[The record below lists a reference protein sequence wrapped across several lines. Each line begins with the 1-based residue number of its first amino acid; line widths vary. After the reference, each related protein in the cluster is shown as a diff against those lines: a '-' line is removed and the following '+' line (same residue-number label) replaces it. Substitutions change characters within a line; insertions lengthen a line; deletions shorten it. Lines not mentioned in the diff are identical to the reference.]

1 MERRGRAGGTMDFQS
16 LQIVWVALMCGL
28 AAYTVIAYGVLAFG
42 IIGASP
48 VSTFVLRVAGTVAG
62 AILWSGLIVRRKM
75 IRAIDPQAPP
85 AERLREYARASV
97 LGLALVDAGG
107 FLLVSLGIAA
117 AAPMA
122 PLVLGGAAIGV
133 MALSGPKR
141 EHIGL
146 DS

>member
-1 MERRGRAGGTMDFQS
+1 MTRRDRVRGTMDFQR

-28 AAYTVIAYGVLAFG
+28 AAYTVIAYCVLAFG
-42 IIGASP
+42 IIDTPLVPTS
-48 VSTFVLRVAGTVAG
+48 VLRIAGTLAAAVLCG
-62 AILWSGLIVRRKM
+62 GFIVRRKM
-75 IRAIDPQAPP
+75 IQAIDPQAPP
-85 AERLREYARASV
+85 AERLGEYARATI

-107 FLLVSLGIAA
+107 FLMVTLGVAA
-117 AAPMA
+117 AAAMA

-146 DS
+146 DG